1 MAGMDWTALKHAL
14 AVHVP
19 IAAALLLPI
28 ALVAAQRPGRG
39 IKPWWTTCRYVA
51 WAGVVV
57 GAFAAATGFWEARAA
72 GLLAEGTW
80 LSRGSL
86 RVPTPFQLH
95 QWTALASLG
104 LGLLMLRALHRK
116 RQEHQGIGFLALFLG
131 LLWTAA
137 TLFAA
142 YAGTLL
148 RHAPFRALPP
158 KAGKPQEDR
167 PAGPAAEVP
176 SRILDYGGLVPIQVE
191 PVKSVPHGGRWIRVW
206 VSPAAEGAYREGQAL
221 PAGTLV
227 VMSTVE
233 DRWGRP
239 GYEPGPLYAMEVP
252 PGGRPSFT
260 FYWPRVPE
268 ARRNE
273 TWGAARAYWHGE
285 DGNLKACMACHAG
298 GTAPVGE
305 RSRWVIPRPQPKPEV
320 APEPE

>member
-1 MAGMDWTALKHAL
+1 MDWTALKHAL

-19 IAAALLLPI
+19 ITAALLMPV
-28 ALVAAQRPGRG
+28 ALIAAQRPGRG
-39 IKPWWTTCRYVA
+39 IKPWWITCRYVA
-51 WAGVVV
+51 WTGVVV
-57 GAFAAATGFWEARAA
+57 GALAAGTGFWEARSA

-80 LSRGSL
+80 ISRGAL
-86 RVPTPFQLH
+86 RTPTPFQFH

-116 RQEHQGIGFLALFLG
+116 RQEHQGIGFLGLFLG
-131 LLWTAA
+131 LLWAA
-137 TLFAA
+137 TTLAAA
-142 YAGTLL
+142 YSGTLL
-148 RHAPFRALPP
+148 RQAPSLALLA
-158 KAGKPQEDR
+158 KAGKVQQDQ
-167 PAGPAAEVP
+167 PAGTPGIP
-176 SRILDYGGLVPIQVE
+176 SRILDYGGLIPIQLE

-206 VSPAAEGAYREGQAL
+206 VTPAAEVAYREGQTL
-221 PAGTLV
+221 PEGALV

-239 GYEPGPLYAMEVP
+239 GYELGPLYAMEVQ
-252 PGGRPSFT
+252 PGGKPSFT

-273 TWGAARAYWHGE
+273 TRGAARAYWHGE
-285 DGNLKACMACHAG
+285 DGNLKACMTCHAG

-320 APEPE
+320 VPEPE